1 MDYKKYLFAAHS
13 NDTLYNAGILLLRI
27 IFGLTMIGHGWG
39 KFVNFTMLSVSFP
52 DPIGLGSMISLSL
65 VVFAELFASILLLAG
80 LASRMAL
87 IPLIINMLV
96 AFFIV
101 HAADPFANKEL
112 AFLYLI
118 VYIALMITGPG
129 KFSIDYYMSKK
140 KNLFINNKK

>member
-1 MDYKKYLFAAHS
+1 
-13 NDTLYNAGILLLRI
+13 
-27 IFGLTMIGHGWG
+27 
-39 KFVNFTMLSVSFP
+39 
-52 DPIGLGSMISLSL
+52 L